1 MKFFPGCMIHNR
13 YPGIE
18 KSLFYVFEK
27 LGIEIEP
34 LEKSSCCPAPSIT
47 KSVSVELWEEIALRN
62 IRLANNDTIITACN
76 GCFTTLLEVSE
87 KFNVGDI
94 RHVAEF
100 LYSEFGLKTLKK
112 FIAKKLP
119 LRVAVHYGC
128 HFFRPGKNKKFTSSE
143 RPKMLDELVEIL
155 GSESINHRYK
165 FMCCGGGG
173 GVRAGAKDV
182 ALNLLNK
189 KMEGITEADVDAI
202 VVICPLCLNQ
212 FDVGQVELKKMG
224 YDYNIPCVH
233 YVQLLAIAMGMDVKL
248 SGIEDHRIVEQKL
261 IEKLVKG
268 EEYETD

>member
-1 MKFFPGCMIHNR
+1 
-13 YPGIE
+13 
-18 KSLFYVFEK
+18 
-27 LGIEIEP
+27 
-34 LEKSSCCPAPSIT
+34 
-47 KSVSVELWEEIALRN
+47 
-62 IRLANNDTIITACN
+62 
-76 GCFTTLLEVSE
+76 
-87 KFNVGDI
+87 
-94 RHVAEF
+94 
-100 LYSEFGLKTLKK
+100 
-112 FIAKKLP
+112 
-119 LRVAVHYGC
+119 
-128 HFFRPGKNKKFTSSE
+128 
-143 RPKMLDELVEIL
+143 MLDELVEIL
-155 GSESINHRYK
+155 GSESVDHRYK

-212 FDVGQVELKKMG
+212 FDVGQLELKKMG

-268 EEYETD
+268 EEYESD